1 MDKPNMKQR
10 LRETVENLLQ
20 LHESKNLSE
29 CGQDLLRRS
38 IIKLEQAKMEL
49 NKWKLLKHY

>member
-49 NKWKLLKHY
+49 NK